1 MARMLDRI
9 MKKLAGHQGAP
20 QRLTA
25 QDARDALA
33 VILVHAARADGRYD
47 ASEQDDIDRVLTTRY
62 GLDAAG
68 ATALRAEAEA
78 DEENAA
84 GLQRFTSALKNA
96 VPFEERI
103 GIIEAVWE
111 VAYADG
117 VRSAEESAL
126 VRKLCGLLYV
136 EDRDAGLARQRVAAR
151 LGVDEG

>member
-9 MKKLAGHQGAP
+9 MKKLARHQGAP
-20 QRLTA
+20 QRLSA

-47 ASEQDDIDRVLTTRY
+47 ASEQDDIDRVLTARY

>member
-33 VILVHAARADGRYD
+33 VILVHAARADGRYE
-47 ASEQDDIDRVLTTRY
+47 ASEQDDIDRVLKSRY
-62 GLDAAG
+62 GLEAAG

-103 GIIEAVWE
+103 AIIEAVWE